1 MTQPHMQDLIIH
13 LIEEV
18 IKEHAYPQTPLTSH
32 THILTET
39 PLDSLDLAIIVV
51 KLEEK
56 TGKDPFKSGF
66 IPFATIEELAKLYE

>member
-1 MTQPHMQDLIIH
+1 MSQQTQDLIIH

-18 IKEHAYPQTPLTSH
+18 IKEHAYPLAPLSAH
-32 THILTET
+32 THILAET

-56 TGKDPFKSGF
+56 TGKDPFKAGF
-66 IPFATIEELAKLYE
+66 IPFATIEELAKLYD